1 MYILTPIIHSLYK
14 YDHSTFVNTTYKFK
28 SIDLYYKLTHYNIL
42 ISIQTSKRFFRF
54 GKKER
59 RKEKKKEII
68 DVIYQSSYSIAIFFQ
83 RFNANKCE
91 PIEEISQESF
101 LQCIKSQFKID
112 SDERSGMFYW
122 NGLDNLRSISIGKL
136 NVARNEKV
144 MDRART
150 APGLE

>member
-14 YDHSTFVNTTYKFK
+14 YDHSTFINTTYKFK

-83 RFNANKCE
+83 RFNAVKCE

-101 LQCIKSQFKID
+101 LQCVKSQFKID
-112 SDERSGMFYW
+112 NDERSGMFYW

>member
-101 LQCIKSQFKID
+101 LQCVKSQFKID

>member
-83 RFNANKCE
+83 RFNAVKCE